1 MTPDASDSLRGQP
14 LYPCGQSL
22 RQLPRPAALVVLGA
36 TGSIGRQTLD
46 LVTRFPDRWEVVAV
60 AVRSR
65 VAELA
70 DLLTHLAQVQPT
82 AKPPLVAVTDEAAHA
97 KAAVHRDLGGRLLPA
112 GAAALVA
119 AVTAPEHVDCV
130 VNGVV
135 GAVGLAPTIAAAER
149 GVRIAL
155 ANKESLV
162 VGGELVRAAVRS
174 GGAELLPVDSEHSA
188 IAQCLSGRQPEEI
201 EKLVLTASGG
211 PFRNMPAEKLRE
223 VTVQEV
229 LAHPTWNMG
238 PKITVD
244 SATLMNKGLEV
255 IEAHHLFGV
264 PYRDIDVVV
273 HPGSYVHSCVTFR
286 DGAVMAQLGSPD
298 MRVPL
303 MYAMAGEKR
312 WPLAAERLDLL
323 RIGTLCFEPP
333 DLERFVCLRLA
344 REAGEAGGSAPIV
357 LNAANEV
364 AVAALLDGRLRYVDI
379 ASVIASTL
387 AAVPQRS
394 VASVTAA
401 LAIDAEA
408 RREAEDTIMRLV
420 RNET

>member
-1 MTPDASDSLRGQP
+1 MTPDASDSLRGRP
-14 LYPCGQSL
+14 LYPCGQPL

-36 TGSIGRQTLD
+36 TGSIGRQTLE
-46 LVTRFPDRWEVVAV
+46 LVTRFPDHWEVVAV

-65 VAELA
+65 VAELT
-70 DLLTHLAQVQPT
+70 DLLTHLAQIQPA

-97 KAAVHRDLGGRLLPA
+97 KAAVRGDLGGRLLPA

-211 PFRNMPAEKLRE
+211 PFRTMPAEKLRE

-344 REAGEAGGSAPIV
+344 REAGEAGGTAPIV

-387 AAVPQRS
+387 AAMPQGS
-394 VASVTAA
+394 VASVTEA
-401 LAIDAEA
+401 LTIDAAA
-408 RREAEDTIMRLV
+408 RREAEASLIRLV
-420 RNET
+420 RNAT

>member
-1 MTPDASDSLRGQP
+1 
-14 LYPCGQSL
+14 
-22 RQLPRPAALVVLGA
+22 
-36 TGSIGRQTLD
+36 
-46 LVTRFPDRWEVVAV
+46 
-60 AVRSR
+60 
-65 VAELA
+65 
-70 DLLTHLAQVQPT
+70 
-82 AKPPLVAVTDEAAHA
+82 
-97 KAAVHRDLGGRLLPA
+97 LLPA

-211 PFRNMPAEKLRE
+211 PFRTMPAEKLRE

-344 REAGEAGGSAPIV
+344 REAGEAGGTAPIV

-364 AVAALLDGRLRYVDI
+364 AVAALLEGRLRYVDI

-387 AAVPQRS
+387 AAMPQGS
-394 VASVTAA
+394 VASVTEA
-401 LAIDAEA
+401 LAIDAAA
-408 RREAEDTIMRLV
+408 RREAEASLIRLV
-420 RNET
+420 RNAT